1 MTGCTVSQAV
11 SQFDGRGYG
20 DFKLAVGEAV
30 ADGLKPLRERYEY
43 LMNNKDYLQK
53 VYADSAEKAAY
64 LASKMLSKV
73 QKKIGFI
80 KK

>member
-1 MTGCTVSQAV
+1 
-11 SQFDGRGYG
+11 
-20 DFKLAVGEAV
+20 
-30 ADGLKPLRERYEY
+30 
-43 LMNNKDYLQK
+43 MNNKDYLQK

>member
-1 MTGCTVSQAV
+1 MTLSLPSGKRLPTGCKLPEKPE
-11 SQFDGRGYG
+11 RG
-20 DFKLAVGEAV
+20 V
-30 ADGLKPLRERYEY
+30 ADGLEPLRERYEY